1 LRRAMDKTTLHK
13 TSLLIQSYRYRRI
26 IVFFSALIMHVI
38 WWDLLISR
46 VPILGYSAQS
56 TRAAR
61 HQRLARRFRL
71 LAIEM
76 GGVLIKL
83 GQFLSSRVDVLPK
96 EITDELKGL
105 QDEVPAVPWSDID
118 RIIHEEL
125 GIPAQYF
132 AHVETEPVAAAS
144 LGQAH
149 RAWLLPD
156 NDNDRF
162 GAPVVVKVQRPNI
175 EQMVST
181 DLAALAVVARI
192 LMRYP
197 PIRRRADAPA
207 LMDEFAGT
215 LWEELDYESEAANA
229 ERLARIHAGNK
240 RIKIPTVHR
249 AISTKRVLVLE
260 NVETLKMADVA
271 ALINH
276 GINPKEVADV
286 LLDAYFKQVFEE
298 GFFHAD
304 PHPGNLF
311 VKPEEPWNGQ
321 PGNRPFKIVFVDF
334 GMVGEIPSLMGNNL
348 RKIMISIMQ
357 RDSRQLVETY
367 QDLGFLLPGAD
378 LERIVEA
385 QTTVLNHMWGKKL
398 LEISR
403 PDPKEVQELTSE
415 FRDLLFDMPFQ
426 IPQDFIYLGRAFG
439 MVTGLVSQL
448 DPDINPWHTV
458 EKYGQELLRSRRQE
472 QFSDLSTEMLLEGIR
487 PYLELPPRILRLLE
501 MAENGRLV
509 VQSRPDS
516 ISQRQQEKINRRLNF
531 LSWSILG
538 SASMISA
545 TLWYFLRHQ
554 NREHNENSS

>member
-1 LRRAMDKTTLHK
+1 MRRAMDTTTPTK
-13 TSLLIQSYRYRRI
+13 TSLLFQSSRYRRI
-26 IVFFSALIMHVI
+26 ITFFSALILHVI

-46 VPILGYSAQS
+46 IPFLGYSARH
-56 TRAAR
+56 TRPAR
-61 HQRLARRFRL
+61 HRRLAHRFRL

-96 EITDELKGL
+96 EITDELKAL
-105 QDEVPAVPWSDID
+105 QDEVPAVPWPEIE
-118 RIIHEEL
+118 RVILEEL
-125 GIPAQYF
+125 GDPARYF
-132 AHVETEPVAAAS
+132 AHIETEPIAAAS

-149 RAWLLPD
+149 RAWLLPENE
-156 NDNDRF
+156 NDQY
-162 GAPVVVKVQRPNI
+162 GAPVVVKVQRPHI
-175 EQMVST
+175 EQMVGT

-197 PIRRRADAPA
+197 PIRRRANAPA
-207 LMDEFAGT
+207 LMEEFAGT
-215 LWEELDYESEAANA
+215 LWEELDYESEAGNA

-240 RIKIPTVHR
+240 RIKIPAVYR
-249 AISTKRVLVLE
+249 EFSTRRVLVLE

-276 GINPKEVADV
+276 GINPKDVANV

-311 VKPEEPWNGQ
+311 VKPQAPWEGQ
-321 PGNRPFKIVFVDF
+321 PGTRPFKIVFVDF
-334 GMVGEIPSLMGNNL
+334 GMVGEIPSLMGGKL
-348 RKIMISIMQ
+348 RKVMIGVMQ

-378 LERIVEA
+378 IERIVEA
-385 QTTVLNHMWGKKL
+385 QATLLDHMWGRKL
-398 LEISR
+398 LEMSR
-403 PDPKEVQELTSE
+403 PDPKEVQELTGE

-439 MVTGLVSQL
+439 MVIGLVSQL
-448 DPDINPWHTV
+448 NPDINPWHTV
-458 EKYGQELLRSRRQE
+458 EKYGRELLRSQRQE
-472 QFSDLSTEMLLEGIR
+472 QFSDLSAEMLLEGIR

-509 VQSRPDS
+509 MQTRPDPT
-516 ISQRQQEKINRRLNF
+516 SQRQQEKIARRLNF

-545 TLWYFLRHQ
+545 TLYYFLRRQDRDNDH
-554 NREHNENSS
+554 NSS

>member
-1 LRRAMDKTTLHK
+1 LRCAMDTTTIHK
-13 TSLLIQSYRYRRI
+13 TSLLIHSNRYRRI
-26 IVFFSALIMHVI
+26 VVFFSALIMHVI
-38 WWDLLISR
+38 WWDLLVSR
-46 VPILGYSAQS
+46 IPILGYSARS

-61 HQRLARRFRL
+61 HRRLARRFRL
-71 LAIEM
+71 LAIQM

-105 QDEVPAVPWSDID
+105 QDEVPAVPWPEIEQ
-118 RIIHEEL
+118 IIHEEL
-125 GIPAQYF
+125 GAADKYF
-132 AHVETEPVAAAS
+132 AHIETEPVAAAS

-149 RAWLLPD
+149 RAWLLPEIE
-156 NDNDRF
+156 NQSY
-162 GAPVVVKVQRPNI
+162 GAPVVVKIQRPHI

-207 LMDEFAGT
+207 LMDEFAST

-229 ERLARIHAGNK
+229 ERLARIHGGNK
-240 RIKIPTVHR
+240 RIKIPSVYR
-249 AISTKRVLVLE
+249 EISTRRVLVLE
-260 NVETLKMADVA
+260 NVESVKMADVA

-311 VKPEEPWNGQ
+311 VKPEEPWEGE
-321 PGNRPFKIVFVDF
+321 PGTRPFKIIFVDF

-348 RKIMISIMQ
+348 RKVMIGFMQ

-378 LERIVEA
+378 IERIVDA
-385 QTTVLNHMWGKKL
+385 QSTVLDHMWGKKL

-403 PDPKEVQELTSE
+403 PDPKEVQQLTSE

-439 MVTGLVSQL
+439 MVIGLVSQL
-448 DPDINPWHTV
+448 NPDINPWHTV
-458 EKYGQELLRSRRQE
+458 EKYGRELLRSQRQE
-472 QFSDLSTEMLLEGIR
+472 QFSELSAEMLLEGIR

-509 VQSRPDS
+509 VQNKSDPHL
-516 ISQRQQEKINRRLNF
+516 QRQQDKIARRLNF

-545 TLWYFLRHQ
+545 TLWYFLRRQGGDHD
-554 NREHNENSS
+554 RDSS